1 MVTSAADIIIKP
13 AEVIYRASAHKETT
27 RSKPDGDAAS
37 DPSGDSLYGRC
48 AALEVPER
56 HAARKGGKQ
65 KQVLGE
71 ISAAVVG
78 SASGVGNFFKYYYKG
93 ALLDVPLAVT
103 EGMRNAPRL
112 YGGEVYEPG
121 VVTDW
126 KSGGIVAGKNFG
138 HGIVEGVGGIVMEP
152 IKGARKDGAL
162 GAAKGAG
169 IGLLNMGT
177 KLTSGVVGLVAFS
190 GQGLYQSVR
199 ETVRRDTR
207 KSIRK
212 AMREEGRYSLL
223 MAREA
228 GHIDDAAVQ
237 LAFYQL
243 TATVEER

>member
-1 MVTSAADIIIKP
+1 MTSAADIIVKP
-13 AEVIYRASAHKETT
+13 VEVIYRASAHKETT

-37 DPSGDSLYGRC
+37 DPSEDSLYGRA

-56 HAARKGGKQ
+56 HAARKSGKQ
-65 KQVLGE
+65 KRVLGE
-71 ISAAVVG
+71 VGAAVAG

-212 AMREEGRYSLL
+212 AMREEGRHSLL

-228 GHIDDAAVQ
+228 SHIDDAAVQ

-243 TATVEER
+243 TAMVEQR